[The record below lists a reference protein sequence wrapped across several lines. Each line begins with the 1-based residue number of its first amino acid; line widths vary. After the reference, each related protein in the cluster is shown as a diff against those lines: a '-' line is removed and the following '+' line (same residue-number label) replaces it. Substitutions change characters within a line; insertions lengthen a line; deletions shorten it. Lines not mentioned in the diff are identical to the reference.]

1 MKTNL
6 RTALLASTIAGALA
20 ATAAYAADVEWSY
33 SGDTGPEFWG
43 FLLDSNGHVAYP
55 TCATGESQSPV
66 NIGNVDDEDMSSI
79 RFRYEATPLVVL
91 NNGHTIEVEY
101 EPGSSITVGGDT
113 YSLPQ
118 FHFHSPSEHTES
130 GIAYPMEGHLVHAR
144 SVGEGVELAVVGF
157 FIEQGAANPTLQ
169 AIWDVMPDEEG
180 EVDAHGVT
188 VDAADLLPGGDR
200 EYYSYSGSLTTPPCT
215 EGVRW
220 MVLEQPI
227 QASAE
232 QIERFRELYPANARP
247 VQPLNGREVTLSDD

>member
-1 MKTNL
+1 MKMNF
-6 RTALLASTIAGALA
+6 RNALLASTIVGTLA
-20 ATAAYAADVEWSY
+20 ATAAFASEFEWSY

-43 FLLDSNGHVAYP
+43 FLLDGSGNVAFP

-66 NIGNVDDEDMSSI
+66 NIGVVDDEDMSSI
-79 RFRYEATPLVVL
+79 RFNYEPTPLVVI
-91 NNGHTIEVEY
+91 NNTHTIEVEY

-113 YSLPQ
+113 YGLLQ
-118 FHFHSPSEHTES
+118 FHFHSPSEHTEG

-144 SVGEGVELAVVGF
+144 GVGDNVELAVVGF
-157 FIEQGAANPTLQ
+157 LIEEGAANPTLQ
-169 AIWDVMPDEEG
+169 AIWDVMPEEEG

-200 EYYSYSGSLTTPPCT
+200 DYYSYSGSLTTPPCS

-232 QIERFRELYPANARP
+232 QIARFRELYPMNARP
-247 VQPLNGREVTLSDD
+247 VEPLNGREVVLSDD